1 MAGVFDH
8 MPRDARSHFRL
19 NFYAAVY
26 YLVHHLRRLSEA
38 GGEQLQAALERYPF
52 MGRYFKEMLAYM
64 PDELSWSSARRWW
77 EEEITAWEGSSEI
90 HLPLLAVPGQGDV
103 PFLSRMALMLVGMVE
118 EDSRFGTL
126 FAKLQEPLAYRR
138 PCLELLG
145 QVVMDDNLDG
155 PLDAWAVCR
164 PLLSAG
170 VLEVVNGE
178 APRSEW
184 ELRVPSMLWD
194 VARGQEAVRPSPWCH
209 RHPPEDFPRV
219 TELFLSDDFL
229 ERLRQVPELVTTGK
243 ANVIVLRGMQGSE
256 RVTILGSVARALGR
270 GVVEVHPFS
279 PREREGER
287 AAERPWPSER
297 WWPTERSWPTEGSWP
312 LVGPLCSMTR
322 SIPVITC
329 DLGPGE
335 TAEVP
340 SLTGYEGPVG
350 VLMGFEGGLTGRP
363 AEKALT
369 LTVPLPGAAQRRRFW
384 EAALGS
390 HMRDLTEVSERFRM
404 PGGYIRQA
412 GSMAIAHAALDG
424 RKTVQIS
431 DIREACRA
439 LNRQLLD
446 TLATRLEPESS
457 WAELIV
463 SEATG
468 LKLRELEQ
476 RCRHREKLVERLSKA
491 FGFHPNR
498 GVRALFTGPS
508 GTGKTMAAR
517 ILAAELGMDVYRVDL
532 GAVVNKYIG
541 ETEKNLHRVLSRAE
555 ELDIILLLD
564 EGDALLSNRTEVKS
578 ANDRYANLETNYLL
592 QRLEN
597 YQGIVIVTT
606 NAAQYIDNAFQRR
619 MDVVVNFVPPQAEE
633 RWVIW
638 QLHLPADHAVEEA
651 YLEEI
656 ALRCILTGGQIRN
669 AALHATLL
677 ALDDGGGHVRRH
689 HLEQAVRN
697 EYRKAGAICPLGEN
711 GRAPTSHGGM
721 AAFWDALRA

>member
-1 MAGVFDH
+1 MPGVFEH
-8 MPRDARSHFRL
+8 MPPTAKSHFQM

-38 GGEQLQAALERYPF
+38 GGAELQAALERYPF
-52 MGRYFKEMLAYM
+52 MARYFKEMLAYM
-64 PDELSWSSARRWW
+64 PDELSWSSALQWW
-77 EEEITAWEGSSEI
+77 EEEITAWEASREI
-90 HLPLLAVPGQGDV
+90 HLPLLAIASQGDV

-145 QVVMDDNLDG
+145 QVMIDENPAG
-155 PLDAWAVCR
+155 RIDAWEICR

-170 VLEVVNGE
+170 VLEVVNRD

-184 ELRVPSMLWD
+184 VLRAPSVLWD
-194 VARGQEAVRPSPWCH
+194 VARGQVEVHPVPWCQC
-209 RHPPEDFPRV
+209 HPPEAFPQV
-219 TELFLSDDFL
+219 TELFFPDDFL
-229 ERLRQVPELVTTGK
+229 ERLKQVPGLVTAGK
-243 ANVIVLRGMQGSE
+243 ARAIVLRGMQGSE
-256 RVTILGSVARALGR
+256 RLTILGTVARALGQ

-279 PREREGER
+279 RREREGEQ
-287 AAERPWPSER
+287 AAERPWP
-297 WWPTERSWPTEGSWP
+297 
-312 LVGPLCSMTR
+312 LLGPLCSMTH
-322 SIPVITC
+322 SVPVITC

-340 SLTGYEGPVG
+340 PLAGYEGPVG
-350 VLMGFEGGLTGRP
+350 VLMGFEGGLTGRLS
-363 AEKALT
+363 EKALT
-369 LTVPLPGAAQRRRFW
+369 LTVPLPNAAQRHRYW
-384 EAALGS
+384 EAALGVYAQ
-390 HMRDLTEVSERFRM
+390 DLTEVSERFHM

-412 GSMAIAHAALDG
+412 GSMAIAHAALEG
-424 RKTVQIS
+424 RNSVKIS
-431 DIREACRA
+431 DIREACRT

-446 TLATRLEPESS
+446 TLATRLEAERS
-457 WAELIV
+457 WADLIV
-463 SEATG
+463 SESTAM
-468 LKLRELEQ
+468 KLRELEQ
-476 RCRHREKLVERLSKA
+476 RCRHREKLTEHLSPA
-491 FGFHPNR
+491 FGLYPNR
-498 GVRALFTGPS
+498 GVRSLFTGPS

-517 ILAAELGMDVYRVDL
+517 ILAAELGMDLYRVDL

-619 MDVVVNFVPPQAEE
+619 MDVVASFVPPQAEE

-638 QLHLPADHAVEEA
+638 QLHLPADHAVEGT

-677 ALDDGGGHVRRH
+677 AVDDGSGHVRRD
-689 HLEQAVRN
+689 HLEEAVRN
-697 EYRKAGAICPLGEN
+697 EYRKAGAICPLSEN
-711 GRAPTSHGGM
+711 GRALTAHGGM
-721 AAFWDALRA
+721 AAFWDALSS